1 MDSLKELDLNIENYN
16 LEDILNLFGLN
27 INYNTTEL
35 KVAKK
40 MALKTHPDKSGLD
53 NEVFIFFSK
62 AYNILSKIYK
72 LKNKT
77 EKKVENIDYDEN
89 DIGDD
94 IGNKELLNMKLK
106 TLKKKNFNKWFNNLF
121 EKSNGKSNTNGYGDW
136 LKSEE
141 GVSNVKISNKT
152 EFDALF
158 KKKKKESRE
167 LIVKADIQDMIYNG
181 GGTMLDNNET
191 VYSSDIFS
199 KLKYDD
205 VRKVHMET
213 VVPVTEEDF
222 TNKKRFDNVEQYIRH
237 RKSTQ
242 GNVPDLTLSK
252 VQLNNINNT
261 NEVLNSKRAYNLLV
275 EDNEM
280 KKKNDLWWKNLK
292 LLT

>member
-158 KKKKKESRE
+158 KKKEKGE
-167 LIVKADIQDMIYNG
+167 
-181 GGTMLDNNET
+181 
-191 VYSSDIFS
+191 
-199 KLKYDD
+199 
-205 VRKVHMET
+205 
-213 VVPVTEEDF
+213 
-222 TNKKRFDNVEQYIRH
+222 
-237 RKSTQ
+237 
-242 GNVPDLTLSK
+242 
-252 VQLNNINNT
+252 
-261 NEVLNSKRAYNLLV
+261 
-275 EDNEM
+275 
-280 KKKNDLWWKNLK
+280 
-292 LLT
+292 

>member
-1 MDSLKELDLNIENYN
+1 M
-16 LEDILNLFGLN
+16 LFL
-27 INYNTTEL
+27 
-35 KVAKK
+35 
-40 MALKTHPDKSGLD
+40 
-53 NEVFIFFSK
+53 
-62 AYNILSKIYK
+62 
-72 LKNKT
+72 
-77 EKKVENIDYDEN
+77 
-89 DIGDD
+89 
-94 IGNKELLNMKLK
+94 
-106 TLKKKNFNKWFNNLF
+106 
-121 EKSNGKSNTNGYGDW
+121 
-136 LKSEE
+136 
-141 GVSNVKISNKT
+141 
-152 EFDALF
+152 